1 MLTNSELNTLKLS
14 PTNKD
19 YYQVWTELLDTA
31 SKLSERWD
39 PSSTNES
46 DPGIVLL
53 KVLTAVAD
61 KLNYNIDKNILEAF
75 MPTAAQEDSMRRL
88 CDMLGYSIKYYQ
100 SATTKVT
107 IRYSGD
113 TTDLSEENEEKLPLG
128 GLAIPAFTAI
138 TTTEKDLYYITTTD
152 TLLTNDN
159 TTVQVDCIEGQLIQ
173 CEIGNNK
180 IITMDNLD
188 DNFRFYL
195 PETRIAENGLFVY
208 NTSNGYRQGYSWKK
222 VDNLNT
228 IASATKAYVFGYDT
242 REGRPYLQFPS
253 DVSFLIEDGFEIF
266 YIRTN
271 GAAGNISAQMLTT
284 LEKPTTDDW
293 TPYADSEFFY
303 VTNPDAAL
311 NGRNPETIDQAYQGF
326 KKTIGTFDT
335 LVTCRDYMNKIYQLV
350 DDQNNK
356 LVSNILVSDI
366 RDDINRAHTL
376 CSFSDY
382 GIIYVEK
389 ANAATETTPE
399 LEHFDLVLY
408 PFKTYRNLHTQAD
421 YEGSFRYSDTNL
433 SFIQT
438 KLKDSKTIS
447 HNYINPK
454 DDEIVCIKNYLKLN
468 AKISTI
474 NKVNYA
480 EEALILADI
489 YKALFARFN
498 MHELDFGEEIPYEAI
513 VECIETANTKI
524 KSVMLE
530 EPILYTRFA
539 TADGSEYSVASTAT
553 GLAGKALYNKLA
565 LRNILAGRIELFNYD
580 TNFINELGEAAYT
593 GFGTYNDVTQITTS
607 CTLKANEYLRSN
619 EILKLR
625 APNFKTITPY
635 AAYINYFLKLNTSSQ
650 NTVVPARFISLQ
662 NIWFKRITPD
672 TPASKDSPYP
682 PYFATMFFKAAIAG
696 KYIVENSQGI
706 DSTVDNAILCTRYYA
721 DDDKDTNVTAEV
733 ISTVVQ
739 QRGCWYVP
747 APGGDVDADPPEL
760 SADDVFTYEFITTPR
775 NTYRA
780 GYYYYAP
787 LRNSDET
794 FAVLNATI
802 KLINEY
808 KPADPEKP
816 ADRYWSHVK
825 GFYKMLAPDLSRAPG
840 YLINEDKYKFV
851 LCKTTLK
858 GGNASAFNTYY
869 IPDPWNGTDNHELL
883 ATGWDDAVSGED
895 GVSRTP
901 LGISA
906 ELDHIQAG
914 EEYQLKTDE
923 YLFINYTP
931 ASTTDSS
938 EQTASAASALPINK
952 VYGPG
957 TIIKPN
963 DATTLY
969 DSNEMHNLM
978 GTAWRKVSGFDF
990 TKYATTVDP
999 FDGMYSLGPN
1009 EQIDIRDFV
1018 EVNLNDNIMYLYWI
1032 LNKDREINIDPEA
1045 NSGVKS
1051 QAFTLE
1057 DGEYIFYT
1065 DKNKLEMSY
1074 YGSGTEVI
1082 FISEYKTKFIFNKDN
1097 TRVNF
1102 EKIITDGLAAI
1113 PWRAFNFT
1121 ADKYFIKLR
1130 EYKYIVLGEGDRLII
1145 GDSTDTYDSDSWKA
1159 LTNQESVKYEIAGA
1173 ESTLP
1178 KIRVKRSKTEQALG
1192 EDAGADICWEVKSC
1206 LELSTGPDK
1215 AQILHPDNKIM
1226 VSYSNGGTT
1235 DTVEITPDP
1244 NEVGELAIKTN
1255 IPCQFAGGTIPADQ
1269 ITSNYNMTL
1278 SLKAIADRP
1287 VSTVVSTAEL
1297 DSITLSDMTKVKR
1310 FKSEI
1315 AIDAPITIDG
1325 SCFSNKLALYN
1336 FNTMWTLVNNDQFSI
1351 KQGGVQQNPLN
1362 PYYSYIS
1369 APTVVP
1375 AGHYNI
1381 MMVYYLPPD
1390 GLMLSANHDIGGT
1403 MHTTIFDGAGFRFKP
1418 TPTSDGVDNVD
1429 EVGAD
1434 TTGSRVKIFNN
1445 LQNENYLA
1453 NLLSATLNE
1462 SFENYFAALKWWDYQ
1477 DVSTTLPESAY
1488 TAFGAKQLY
1497 TEITD
1502 PENPVNIQATFI
1514 DNVYYLRPGIN
1525 ILVYKESGTFEF
1537 FTDASGNS
1545 SLFLGNVDSINV
1557 PAHSF
1562 GLNVA
1567 LLDYQYLGSVAAD
1580 NETLPYYKEIQ
1591 LLHDIYK
1598 TDKQKE
1604 FYYNCP
1610 LQAASAIDINTLL
1623 ADDDAEKLSSAKFWY
1638 DVNNI
1643 NNKFVISQIDAE
1655 YLKTGITIAKASKLR

>member
-88 CDMLGYSIKYYQ
+88 CDMLGYNIKYYQ

-113 TTDLSEENEEKLPLG
+113 TTDLTDENEEKLPAA
-128 GLAIPAFTAI
+128 GLTIPAFTAI
-138 TTTEKDLYYITTTD
+138 TTAEKDLYYITTTEA
-152 TLLTNDN
+152 LLTNDN
-159 TTVQVDCIEGQLIQ
+159 TTAQIDCIEGQLIQ
-173 CEIGNNK
+173 CELGNSK

-228 IASATKAYVFGYDT
+228 VASATKAYVFGYDT
-242 REGRPYLQFPS
+242 RENRPYLQFPS

-284 LEKPTTDDW
+284 LEKPTTDEW

-335 LVTCRDYMNKIYQLV
+335 LVTCRDYINKIYQLV
-350 DDQNNK
+350 DDQNNR
-356 LVSNILVSDI
+356 LVSNVIVSDI

-382 GIIYVEK
+382 GIIYIEK
-389 ANAATETTPE
+389 ANEATENIPE

-421 YEGSFRYSDTNL
+421 YEGSFRYSDANI
-433 SFIQT
+433 SYIQA
-438 KLKDSKTIS
+438 KLKDYKTIS

-468 AKISTI
+468 ARISTI

-489 YKALFARFN
+489 YKALFAKFN
-498 MHELDFGEEIPYEAI
+498 MHELDFGEEIPYDAI
-513 VECIETANTKI
+513 VECIENANTKI
-524 KSVMLE
+524 KSVMLD
-530 EPILYTRFA
+530 EPILYTRFE
-539 TADGSEYSVASTAT
+539 TANGGEYGVASASAASDLT
-553 GLAGKALYNKLA
+553 GKILYNKLA
-565 LRNILAGRIELFNYD
+565 LRNILAGRVELFNYN
-580 TNFINELGEAAYT
+580 TNFVNELGEASY
-593 GFGTYNDVTQITTS
+593 GDFGTYNNIQKIETS
-607 CTLKANEYLRSN
+607 CELTANEYLKAN

-635 AAYINYFLKLNTSSQ
+635 AAYINYFLKLDTATRGTS
-650 NTVVPARFISLQ
+650 VPARFISLQ
-662 NIWFKRITPD
+662 NVWFKTITPSSAL
-672 TPASKDSPYP
+672 T
-682 PYFATMFFKAAIAG
+682 FAEMFFKAAIAG
-696 KYIVENSQGI
+696 NHIVENSQGI
-706 DSTVDNAILCTRYYA
+706 NSDANNAILCTRYYNNPA
-721 DDDKDTNVTAEV
+721 NDTSVSATDISEV
-733 ISTVVQ
+733 IR
-739 QRGCWYVP
+739 QRGCWYVEPNGNIENPPPDLNDP
-747 APGGDVDADPPEL
+747 AI
-760 SADDVFTYEFITTPR
+760 TYKFITDPS
-775 NTYRA
+775 NSYEA

-787 LRNSDET
+787 LKNSDET
-794 FAVLNATI
+794 FAVLTATI
-802 KLINEY
+802 KLI
-808 KPADPEKP
+808 KDTLSG
-816 ADRYWSHVK
+816 DYWSHVN
-825 GFYKMLAPDLSRAPG
+825 GLYKVLAPDLSRAPG
-840 YLINEDKYKFV
+840 FLINADKYKFV

-858 GGNASAFNTYY
+858 SGNASAFNTYY
-869 IPDPWNGTDNHELL
+869 FPDPWKDGDKELQ
-883 ATGWDDAVSGED
+883 AKGWKEAELG
-895 GVSRTP
+895 TP

-906 ELDHIQAG
+906 QLDHIQPG
-914 EEYQLKTDE
+914 TEYQLKDNE

-938 EQTASAASALPINK
+938 EQTSSTAAALPINK

-969 DSNEMHNLM
+969 DSKEMHDFM

-999 FDGMYSLGPN
+999 FDGMYSLGPT

-1018 EVNLNDNIMYLYWI
+1018 EVNLNDNTMYLYWI
-1032 LNKDREINIDPEA
+1032 LNKTRTIEIDPDKGKKA
-1045 NSGVKS
+1045 

-1082 FISEYKTKFIFNKDN
+1082 FVSEYKAKFTFNHDN

-1102 EKIITDGLAAI
+1102 EKIITDGIAAI

-1121 ADKYFIKLR
+1121 IDKYFIKLR
-1130 EYKYIVLGEGDRLII
+1130 EYKYIVLGEGDRLLIE
-1145 GDSTDTYDSDSWKA
+1145 DDTNTTVTYNSVEWKPLA
-1159 LTNQESVKYEIAGA
+1159 NTLPVKYEMSGT
-1173 ESTLP
+1173 ETTLP
-1178 KIRVKRSKTEQALG
+1178 QISVTRPRSEQALG
-1192 EDAGADICWEVKSC
+1192 EAAGEDICWEVLSC
-1206 LELSTGPDK
+1206 LELNTGPDK
-1215 AQILHPDNKIM
+1215 AQILHDNNTIKIT
-1226 VSYSNGGTT
+1226 YSNDDGETT
-1235 DTVEITPDP
+1235 TAELTPDS
-1244 NEVGELAIKTN
+1244 NITNELAIKTN
-1255 IPCQFAGGTIPADQ
+1255 IPCQFAGGTIMGDQ
-1269 ITSNYNMTL
+1269 LTENYNNMTL
-1278 SLKAIADRP
+1278 SLKAIADCP
-1287 VSTVVSTAEL
+1287 VSTIVSTAEH
-1297 DSITLSDMTKVKR
+1297 DSLVIKDIIKVKH

-1315 AIDAPITIDG
+1315 ATDTPISAD
-1325 SCFSNKLALYN
+1325 SSYFSNKLALYN
-1336 FNTMWTLVNNDQFSI
+1336 FNTIWTLINHDQFSL

-1375 AGHYNI
+1375 TGHYNMI
-1381 MMVYYLPPD
+1381 MVYYLPPD
-1390 GLMLSANHDIGGT
+1390 GLMLSANQTEGD
-1403 MHTTIFDGAGFRFKP
+1403 TTYTVFDGAGFRFKP
-1418 TPTSDGVDNVD
+1418 ATKTSVD

-1434 TTGSRVKIFNN
+1434 TTGDRVKIFNN
-1445 LQNENYLA
+1445 LADPNYLLD
-1453 NLLSATLNE
+1453 LLNTVKNPKD
-1462 SFENYFAALKWWDYQ
+1462 SFGNYFTNLKWWDYQ
-1477 DVSTTLPESAY
+1477 DISTTLPEVGK
-1488 TAFGAKQLY
+1488 AFGAKKLY

-1502 PENPVNIQATFI
+1502 PDNPTPIKEVFL

-1525 ILVYKESGTFEF
+1525 VLVYQESGTFEF

-1545 SLFLGNVDSINV
+1545 SLFLGNIDSINL
-1557 PAHSF
+1557 PSYDGIADSF
-1562 GLNVA
+1562 GLNVK
-1567 LLDYQYLGSVAAD
+1567 LLDYQYTGPINCSTDAELS
-1580 NETLPYYKEIQ
+1580 YYKELQ
-1591 LLHDIYK
+1591 LLSDINK
-1598 TDKQKE
+1598 FDKLNE

-1623 ADDDAEKLSSAKFWY
+1623 TEGDAEKLSDAKFWY